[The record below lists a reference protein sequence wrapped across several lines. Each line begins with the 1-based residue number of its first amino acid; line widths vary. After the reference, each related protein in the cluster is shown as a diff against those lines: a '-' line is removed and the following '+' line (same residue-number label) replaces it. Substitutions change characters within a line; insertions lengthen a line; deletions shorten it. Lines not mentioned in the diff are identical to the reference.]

1 MHFKHNFFFTIFFP
15 KVRIMSA
22 WSHPILGKI
31 SKLFFEGFPKD
42 CAASCTVRCGIFMWV
57 LWKKNQNLILILI
70 FEMSQKFSI
79 LMVLIEVTDKKQRKS
94 EIMLIW
100 ANPVFLKP
108 TPNQYQYAQYP
119 INTRITILNVNKTS
133 WPYFLVKLS
142 CFCLKFASKI
152 KEKKFE
158 GDP

>member
-57 LWKKNQNLILILI
+57 LWKKNQNLILIFFWNVPKI
-70 FEMSQKFSI
+70 FNFDGFDRSYWQKTKKIRNYADLSKPRFFKTNAQSI
-79 LMVLIEVTDKKQRKS
+79 PIRP
-94 EIMLIW
+94 I
-100 ANPVFLKP
+100 
-108 TPNQYQYAQYP
+108 PNQYQNNHIECQ
-119 INTRITILNVNKTS
+119 
-133 WPYFLVKLS
+133 
-142 CFCLKFASKI
+142 
-152 KEKKFE
+152 
-158 GDP
+158 